1 MDIKEF
7 LALSEGRWFS
17 QRTSYH
23 LNDGKTENSKA
34 DLAIELIS
42 ENDRDLLALCQ
53 NNKIE
58 LNGELKATKIS
69 WDNSVDWG
77 KPKQQGSIELVLIP
91 DTGDAKTG
99 KLISDLA
106 TPGKSGK
113 VGRFALGNDE
123 TLTLIIEN
131 GDSYFEERQWFASP
145 NLRLRTTLH
154 KNGNGVELTCFYS
167 EIRKVQPKTD

>member
-7 LALSEGRWFS
+7 LALSEGKWFS

-42 ENDRDLLALCQ
+42 EDDRDLLALCQ

-77 KPKQQGSIELVLIP
+77 KPKQQGSSRLVLIP
-91 DTGDAKTG
+91 DASDAKTG
-99 KLISDLA
+99 KLIGAIA
-106 TPGKSGK
+106 TPGKSPK
-113 VGRFALGNDE
+113 VGRFAIGNDE

-131 GDSYFEERQWFASP
+131 EDSYFEERQWFASS
-145 NLRLRTTLH
+145 NLRLRTTLYR
-154 KNGNGVELTCFYS
+154 NGNGVELTCFYS
-167 EIRKVQPKTD
+167 EIRKAQPKTD

>member
-7 LALSEGRWFS
+7 LALSEGKWFS

-42 ENDRDLLALCQ
+42 EDDRDLLALCQ

-69 WDNSVDWG
+69 WDNSGDWG

-91 DTGDAKTG
+91 DAGDGKTG
-99 KLISDLA
+99 KLIGAIA
-106 TPGKSGK
+106 TPGKSAK
-113 VGRFALGNDE
+113 VGRFAIGNDE

-145 NLRLRTTLH
+145 NLRLRTTLSR
-154 KNGNGVELTCFYS
+154 NGNGVELTCFYS